1 MIKYF
6 KMHLDIKLIWNK
18 IYKKKINKTNK
29 TKKKINIL
37 THRQIF

>member
-18 IYKKKINKTNK
+18 IYKKKKINKTNK
-29 TKKKINIL
+29 TKKKK
-37 THRQIF
+37 